1 MAKKS
6 ALTKQTETAIMYT
19 NTAKIQQKSLCD
31 NRIDIS
37 PKKSE
42 YVYTERENT
51 KETNGGTYH
60 ERENNKTNRGNEKAD
75 NRR

>member
-1 MAKKS
+1 
-6 ALTKQTETAIMYT
+6 MYT

-51 KETNGGTYH
+51 KKTNGGTYH
-60 ERENNKTNRGNEKAD
+60 E
-75 NRR
+75 